1 MREEEPLRAK
11 LREILGAMPAEHW
24 MSLLGGAGI
33 IVNRINSLEDV
44 LADEQAKEGGLL
56 REVSHAGLSDFL
68 LPQLPLTIG
77 DVGDAPEKGRDTEAV
92 LAELRG

>member
-11 LREILGAMPAEHW
+11 LREILAKETSEHW
-24 MSLLGGAGI
+24 VELLGAAGI
-33 IVNRINSLEDV
+33 IVNKINSLEDV
-44 LADEQAKEGGLL
+44 LRDEKAKQGGLL
-56 REVSHAGLSDFL
+56 HDVSHAGLSDFL

-77 DVGDAPEKGRDTEAV
+77 DVGDAPEKGKDTDAI